1 MNKRIARLTGG
12 LVATAAAGAAVISMT
27 TTAAQAATTY
37 TPSGG
42 PSANFVGT
50 GVTFTAQPSGQ
61 TLTCSTFN
69 LSGSITS
76 PGTSRA
82 YSAQAGSLGTLTS
95 SGCTNPIAGAT
106 TVTPVGTWK
115 VAITGDQT
123 SAGVWPAKLYDV
135 KAYVS
140 AANCNFYA
148 GGANDTTGTG
158 TGTGVV
164 TGSFN
169 TTTQRFTPSPT
180 STGLVI
186 STPPVGSICPILDI
200 YEDDQVQVGGY
211 WTNTPPSGSTALA
224 IANP

>member
-1 MNKRIARLTGG
+1 MKKRFNRLAGG
-12 LVATAAAGAAVISMT
+12 LVATAAAGAAIVSMT
-27 TTAAQAATTY
+27 TTAAHAATTY

-50 GVTFTAQPSGQ
+50 NVSFTAQPSGQ
-61 TLTCSTFN
+61 VLTCTTFN
-69 LSGSITS
+69 LSGSITT

-82 YSAQAGSLGTLTS
+82 YGAQAGSLGTLSS

-106 TVTPVGTWK
+106 TVTPIGTWK

-123 SAGVWPAKLYDV
+123 APGVWPAKLYDV

-148 GGANDTTGTG
+148 GGASDTAGTG

-164 TGSFN
+164 NGSFN
-169 TTTQRFTPSPT
+169 TATQRFTPSAT

-200 YEDDQVQVGGY
+200 YEDDTVQVGGY